1 MSLSNILLS
10 AFPLDF
16 PFRWEVASCPV
27 KSVSRRLTWRGAGM
41 SAGRLLV
48 CDPDGPLGT
57 DSSQGAILY
66 LWRTSSKRSR
76 ASAQFP
82 GRECPRCA
90 GMPRPRQTERPR
102 VSHGNDFTL
111 YPRFTQAPVRTLV
124 LYSRTRN
131 GRCARLLSAIGAE
144 RLHAS
149 SPMCGVADAAPLWF
163 LMSPIHR

>member
-1 MSLSNILLS
+1 MSRSNILLS

-16 PFRWEVASCPV
+16 PFRWGVASCPV

-48 CDPDGPLGT
+48 RDPDGPLGT
-57 DSSQGAILY
+57 NSSQGAILF
-66 LWRTSSKRSR
+66 LWRTSSKRSQ

-90 GMPRPRQTERPR
+90 GIPRHCQTERPC
-102 VSHGNDFTL
+102 VSRGNDFTL
-111 YPRFTQAPVRTLV
+111 DPRFTQARVRTLV
-124 LYSRTRN
+124 FYSRTRN
-131 GRCARLLSAIGAE
+131 GRCARLLLAVGAE

-163 LMSPIHR
+163 PIGPIHR